1 MGAQSDVG
9 DGLDAVFASLVD
21 GEDYVVDDEISSGD
35 QDLNLVCKFGARW
48 GESGKGSIW
57 TL

>member
-1 MGAQSDVG
+1 MSAQSDVG

-35 QDLNLVCKFGARW
+35 QDLNLVCKFGAR
-48 GESGKGSIW
+48 
-57 TL
+57 

>member
-9 DGLDAVFASLVD
+9 DGLDAVLASFVD

-35 QDLNLVCKFGARW
+35 QDLNLV
-48 GESGKGSIW
+48 SLHS
-57 TL
+57 